1 MKPINLTREELRS
14 ITGRVKP
21 AAQIRWLQR
30 MGFVVL
36 QRADGQPLV
45 SRAHFE
51 ARMGGTDTRANTQ
64 TLEPNFGAL

>member
-1 MKPINLTREELRS
+1 MKPINLTPEELRS

-21 AAQIRWLQR
+21 SAQIRWLLS
-30 MGFVVL
+30 MGFTVL
-36 QRADGQPLV
+36 PRADGQPLV

-51 ARMGGTDTRANTQ
+51 ARMGGTDAGSRPR